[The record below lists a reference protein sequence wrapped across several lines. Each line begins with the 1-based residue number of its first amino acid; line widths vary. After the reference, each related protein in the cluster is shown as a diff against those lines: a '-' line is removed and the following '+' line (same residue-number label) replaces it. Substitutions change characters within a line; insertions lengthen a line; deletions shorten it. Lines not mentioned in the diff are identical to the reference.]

1 MASLYEIPI
10 EKINGIGTKR
20 GQLYRRLDIDSV
32 GALVRFYPRVY
43 EDWSKITEISNLTV
57 GETCCIKAV
66 LHTPITEHRVS
77 GGKLLVTTSV
87 TDGYAFLKIAFFNNK
102 YIKSML
108 KSGEEYLFYGKV
120 TSSGSMREMI
130 NPTFA
135 KAGVGNVIHPIYS
148 QVMGL
153 TTKQIEGAVKI
164 ALSMLPEQVRDT
176 IPENIRRKYNL
187 IGLKD
192 ALIKI
197 HFPKNSEDIAAA
209 RRRLIFEELLVL
221 VIGLSSI
228 KSMPSKLSA
237 IEIKNDYT
245 EDFLKLL
252 PFKLTNA
259 QYSAIKD
266 CINDMMSAEKK
277 AMNRLV
283 QGDVGSGKTMVAAA
297 VAYCCIKNGYQAAM
311 MAPTEILAQQ
321 HFQTFDN
328 LFKDKDVR
336 VNLLTG
342 SMTAKQKRLVLADLA
357 DGEIDFIVGTHSLI
371 SENVA
376 FKNLGVVVTDEQH
389 RFGVRQR
396 SALLAKGQ
404 NPHLLVMSAT
414 PIPRTLALMIY
425 GDLDISIINELP
437 PGRQIVD
444 TFLIDDSKRL
454 RAYNFLIK
462 NINEGRQCYIVC
474 PAVENSDTGLIGV
487 EEYAAEIQKNV
498 FKNYSVAVLHGKMK
512 SADKDSIMN
521 KFISGEIDVLV
532 STTVIEVGVN
542 VPNSTIMMIENAERF
557 GLSQLHQLRGRVG
570 RGEHKSY
577 CILVSNAGGDD
588 SKRRLKAL
596 CSTNDGFKI
605 ADEDL
610 KLRGPGDFF
619 GARQHGLPE
628 LKIAD
633 LAENVTILQDAQ
645 TAAKEIMNDYLNKE
659 NNDYRGLRAE
669 VRMLF
674 NNAGNGQQL
683 N

>member
-10 EKINGIGTKR
+10 ENINGIGTKR
-20 GQLYRRLDIDSV
+20 GQLYRKLDIDSV
-32 GALVRFYPRVY
+32 GALVRFYPRAY
-43 EDWSKITEISNLTV
+43 EDWSKISDIAALTV
-57 GETCCIKAV
+57 GETSCIKV
-66 LHTPITEHRVS
+66 TLSTPVTEHRVA
-77 GGKLLVTTSV
+77 GGKLLATTNVS
-87 TDGYAFLKIAFFNNK
+87 DGYAYMKIAFFNNK

-108 KSGEEYLFYGKV
+108 KMGVEYLFYGKV
-120 TSSGSMREMI
+120 TSSGGMREMI

-135 KAGVGNVIHPIYS
+135 KADTGNVIHPIYS
-148 QVMGL
+148 QVSGL
-153 TTKQIEGAVKI
+153 TTKQIEAAVKK
-164 ALSMLPEQVRDT
+164 ALAMLPEKIKDT
-176 IPENIRRKYNL
+176 IPEDVRNKYNL

-192 ALIKI
+192 ALLKI
-197 HFPKNSEDIAAA
+197 HFPEISDDIAAS

-221 VIGLSSI
+221 VLGLSSI

-237 IEIKNDYT
+237 VNIEKDFT

-266 CINDMMSAEKK
+266 CMSDMMNNTK

-297 VAYCCIKNGYQAAM
+297 VAYSCIK
-311 MAPTEILAQQ
+311 
-321 HFQTFDN
+321 
-328 LFKDKDVR
+328 
-336 VNLLTG
+336 LLTG

-396 SALLAKGQ
+396 SDLLEKGR

-425 GDLDISIINELP
+425 GDLDISVINELP

-444 TFLIDDSKRL
+444 TFLIDDSKRM
-454 RAYNFLIK
+454 RVYNFLKK

-474 PAVENSDTGLIGV
+474 PAVENSETGLIGV
-487 EEYAAEIQKNV
+487 EEYAEEIQKTV
-498 FKNYSVAVLHGKMK
+498 FKDYSVAVLHGKMK
-512 SADKDSIMN
+512 SADKDDIMN
-521 KFISGEIDVLV
+521 KFIDGQINILV

-570 RGEHKSY
+570 RGEYKSY
-577 CILVSNAGGDD
+577 CILVSNAGGEEAG
-588 SKRRLKAL
+588 RRLRAL

-619 GARQHGLPE
+619 GSRQHGLPE

-633 LAENVTILQDAQ
+633 LAENVSILQDSQ
-645 TAAKEIMNDYLNKE
+645 SAAKEIMSDYIDKQ
-659 NNDYRGLRAE
+659 NNNYRGLRAE

-674 NNAGNGQQL
+674 HNVGHGQQL